1 MTINGSMEN
10 DQQNVSSGS
19 ESGAVNLN
27 PVECTAVVK
36 ELMTILQPICD
47 TPLGPKTLLEGI
59 ERLLQLV
66 QKTRKEDGEREHKK
80 QRLCG
85 STSVLLH
92 FHITKADEKWTD
104 VLESAAK
111 SFLQDNRDSETV
123 RANLFDERT
132 VRVAVSDTAA
142 PTATTEKSAQSDSVS
157 FGTSAPNDTSI
168 TSETSVSS
176 ASAAS
181 GALTVPP
188 STVSDAVVP
197 RTFDG
202 AWRPYWRVGSRVEVK
217 FYNQDAMPGTVTRTI
232 FSAEED
238 HYDVRLENGD
248 EVLNLHY
255 SYINTPK

>member
-1 MTINGSMEN
+1 MTINGNMEN
-10 DQQNVSSGS
+10 DQQNASSGS
-19 ESGAVNLN
+19 ESGAANLN

-47 TPLGPKTLLEGI
+47 TPLGPKTLLEGM
-59 ERLLQLV
+59 ERLLQMV
-66 QKTRKEDGEREHKK
+66 QKTRKEDDQREYKK

-92 FHITKADEKWTD
+92 FHITKADEKWND
-104 VLESAAK
+104 VLQAAAK

-123 RANLFDERT
+123 STNLFDERT

-142 PTATTEKSAQSDSVS
+142 PIATIEKSAQSDSVS
-157 FGTSAPNDTSI
+157 LGTSAVNNTSI
-168 TSETSVSS
+168 TSETPASS
-176 ASAAS
+176 ASATL
-181 GALTVPP
+181 GAVTVPP

-202 AWRPYWRVGSRVEVK
+202 AWRPYWRVGSRVDVK
-217 FYNQDAMPGTVTRTI
+217 FYGQDAMPGTVTRTN

-255 SYINTPK
+255 SYVHTPK